1 MNALL
6 RNDMSADAFLA
17 RDNIVAASKFAL
29 VPHRP
34 QIMRVMWTAA
44 WRRDIRK
51 RIFQDP
57 LFPIQTVGTQ
67 NVSLLKPVSFV
78 LWPAGR
84 NHRLSNL
91 FFITDP
97 AAQFLRS
104 VSPNSFDLIF
114 DTVIVLHSVSPFLAN
129 RQKFNTSTTCVAVRP
144 LLQVLRNLRN
154 VSQQ

>member
-1 MNALL
+1 MSFSALHQNEPERGVFQTKMEL
-6 RNDMSADAFLA
+6 H
-17 RDNIVAASKFAL
+17 IVAASEFVL
-29 VPHRP
+29 IPHCA
-34 QIMRVMWTAA
+34 QIMRVMWTAS
-44 WRRDIRK
+44 WRRNIRK
-51 RIFQDP
+51 RIFQDL

-114 DTVIVLHSVSPFLAN
+114 DTVIVLHSPSPSLG
-129 RQKFNTSTTCVAVRP
+129 
-144 LLQVLRNLRN
+144 
-154 VSQQ
+154 